1 MVVFILSEGAVVL
14 KGSRVEFIDSLRGFS
29 LLGILIVN
37 MLNFQYDYDFEKMF
51 DSSFWGQ
58 EFGVYL
64 TEILF
69 QGSFYPIFSFLFG
82 YSFIKLIESTKA
94 KGLNTNAIVVRRG
107 FGLIVLGMLHYIFIW
122 NGDILLYYGACMF
135 FLMLFL
141 SSRIKTILIW
151 SGVLGALSLVVS
163 PYMMKLVYG
172 TDELLTDVYAKG
184 AYGDILL
191 SRITVED
198 DMLIVTVILAIVTIT
213 LMPILGFLFGTIT
226 VGPFALLGMAIGKK
240 GHLTEEDR
248 GMAYRKGWVW
258 MIVIGLALKCATF
271 VDAPWSEFVITF
283 GAYVL
288 TIGYIQ
294 AFIVFYYSKAAQG
307 LKRLLAGLGR
317 LSLSNY
323 LAQSII
329 CTTIFYS
336 YGLGLFGQLGSMFG
350 LLLAVG
356 LYTAQ
361 LFISYLYLK
370 KWRRGPVEWLMGKWV
385 YWK

>member
-1 MVVFILSEGAVVL
+1 M
-14 KGSRVEFIDSLRGFS
+14 KGSRVELIDSLRGFS

-58 EFGVYL
+58 EFGVYV

-122 NGDILLYYGACMF
+122 NGDILLYYGACML
-135 FLMLFL
+135 FLMMFM
-141 SSRIKTILIW
+141 SSRIKTMLIW

-163 PYMMKLVYG
+163 PYMMKLVHG

-184 AYGDILL
+184 DYADILL

-198 DMLIVTVILAIVTIT
+198 DMMIVTIILAIVSIT
-213 LMPILGFLFGTIT
+213 LMPILGFLFGTMT
-226 VGPFALLGMAIGKK
+226 VGPFALLGMVIGKR

-258 MIVIGLALKCATF
+258 VIVVGLALKCATF
-271 VDAPWSEFVITF
+271 IDASWSKFVMVL
-283 GAYVL
+283 GGYVL
-288 TIGYIQ
+288 AIGYIQ
-294 AFIVFYYSKAAQG
+294 AFIVFYYSKAAEG

-336 YGLGLFGQLGSMFG
+336 YGLGLFGQMGSMFG

-356 LYTAQ
+356 LYTVQ

-370 KWRRGPVEWLMGKWV
+370 KWRRGPVEWMMGKWV
-385 YWK
+385 YWR

>member
-1 MVVFILSEGAVVL
+1 ML
-14 KGSRVEFIDSLRGFS
+14 KGSRIELIDSLRGFS

-51 DSSFWGQ
+51 DSSIWGQ
-58 EFGVYL
+58 EFGVYV

-122 NGDILLYYGACMF
+122 NGDILMYYGACMF
-135 FLMLFL
+135 FLMMFL
-141 SSRIKTILIW
+141 SSRIKTMLIW
-151 SGVLGALSLVVS
+151 SGVLGALSLVVL
-163 PYMMKLVYG
+163 PYLMTFVYG
-172 TDELLTDVYAKG
+172 NDDLLTDVYAKG

-191 SRITVED
+191 SRITIED
-198 DMLIVTVILAIVTIT
+198 DMMIVTIIMAIVTIT
-213 LMPILGFLFGTIT
+213 LMPILGFLFGTIM
-226 VGPFALLGMAIGKK
+226 VGPFALLGMTIGKK

-248 GMAYRKGWVW
+248 GMAYRKGWVG
-258 MIVIGLALKCATF
+258 MIIIGLALKCATF
-271 VDAPWSEFVITF
+271 IDAPWSEMVMTL

-288 TIGYIQ
+288 AIGYIQ

-336 YGLGLFGQLGSMFG
+336 YGLGLFGQMGSMFG

-361 LFISYLYLK
+361 LFISNLYLK
-370 KWRRGPVEWLMGKWV
+370 KWRRGPVEWMMGKWV
-385 YWK
+385 YWR

>member
-1 MVVFILSEGAVVL
+1 ML

-58 EFGVYL
+58 EFGVYV

-94 KGLNTNAIVVRRG
+94 KGLNTNAIVIRRG
-107 FGLIVLGMLHYIFIW
+107 FGLIMLGMLHYIFIW
-122 NGDILLYYGACMF
+122 NGDILLYYGACTF
-135 FLMLFL
+135 FLMMFL
-141 SSRIKTILIW
+141 RSRIKTMLIW
-151 SGVLGALSLVVS
+151 SGVLGALSLVVV
-163 PYMMKLVYG
+163 PYVMKLVYG

-184 AYGDILL
+184 DYGDILL

-198 DMLIVTVILAIVTIT
+198 DMMIVTIILAIVSIA
-213 LMPILGFLFGTIT
+213 LMPILGFLFGTIS

-271 VDAPWSEFVITF
+271 IDAPWSELVITL

>member
-1 MVVFILSEGAVVL
+1 MKV
-14 KGSRVEFIDSLRGFS
+14 SRVELIDSLRGFS

-58 EFGVYL
+58 EFGVYV

-122 NGDILLYYGACMF
+122 NGDILLYYGACML
-135 FLMLFL
+135 FLMMFM
-141 SSRIKTILIW
+141 SSRIKTMLIW

-163 PYMMKLVYG
+163 PYMMKLVHG

-184 AYGDILL
+184 DYVDILL

-198 DMLIVTVILAIVTIT
+198 DMMIVTIILAIVSIT
-213 LMPILGFLFGTIT
+213 LMPILGFLFGTMT
-226 VGPFALLGMAIGKK
+226 VGPFALLGMVIGKR

-258 MIVIGLALKCATF
+258 VIVVGLALKCATF
-271 VDAPWSEFVITF
+271 IDAPWSEFVMVL
-283 GAYVL
+283 GGYVL
-288 TIGYIQ
+288 AIGYIQ
-294 AFIVFYYSKAAQG
+294 AFIVFYYSKAAEG

-336 YGLGLFGQLGSMFG
+336 YGLGLFGQMGSMFG

-370 KWRRGPVEWLMGKWV
+370 KWRRGPVEWMMGKWV
-385 YWK
+385 YWR

>member
-1 MVVFILSEGAVVL
+1 M
-14 KGSRVEFIDSLRGFS
+14 KGSRVELIDSLRGFS

-122 NGDILLYYGACMF
+122 NGDILLYYGACML
-135 FLMLFL
+135 FLMMFM
-141 SSRIKTILIW
+141 SSRIKTMLIW

-163 PYMMKLVYG
+163 PYMMKLVHG

-184 AYGDILL
+184 DYADILL

-198 DMLIVTVILAIVTIT
+198 DMMIVTIILAIVSIT
-213 LMPILGFLFGTIT
+213 LMPILGFLFGTMT
-226 VGPFALLGMAIGKK
+226 VGPFALLGMVIGKR

-258 MIVIGLALKCATF
+258 VIVVGLALKCATF
-271 VDAPWSEFVITF
+271 IDTPWSEFVMIL
-283 GAYVL
+283 GGYVL
-288 TIGYIQ
+288 AIGYIQ
-294 AFIVFYYSKAAQG
+294 AFIVFYYSKAAEG

-336 YGLGLFGQLGSMFG
+336 YGLGLFGQMGSMFG

-370 KWRRGPVEWLMGKWV
+370 KWRRGPVEWMMGKWV
-385 YWK
+385 YWR

>member
-1 MVVFILSEGAVVL
+1 M
-14 KGSRVEFIDSLRGFS
+14 KGSRVELIDSLRGFS

-58 EFGVYL
+58 EFGVYV

-122 NGDILLYYGACMF
+122 NGDILLYYGACML
-135 FLMLFL
+135 FLMMFM
-141 SSRIKTILIW
+141 SSRIKTMLIW

-163 PYMMKLVYG
+163 PYMMKLVHG

-184 AYGDILL
+184 DYADILL

-198 DMLIVTVILAIVTIT
+198 DMMIVTIILAIVSIT
-213 LMPILGFLFGTIT
+213 LMPILGFLFGTMT
-226 VGPFALLGMAIGKK
+226 VGPFALLGMVIGKR

-258 MIVIGLALKCATF
+258 VIVVGLALKCATF
-271 VDAPWSEFVITF
+271 IDAPWSEFVMVF
-283 GAYVL
+283 GGYVL
-288 TIGYIQ
+288 AIGYIQ
-294 AFIVFYYSKAAQG
+294 AFIVFYYSKAAEG

-336 YGLGLFGQLGSMFG
+336 YGLGLFGQMGSMFG

-370 KWRRGPVEWLMGKWV
+370 KWRRGPVEWMMGKWV
-385 YWK
+385 YWR

>member
-1 MVVFILSEGAVVL
+1 M
-14 KGSRVEFIDSLRGFS
+14 KGSRVELIDSLRGFS

-58 EFGVYL
+58 EFGVYV

-122 NGDILLYYGACMF
+122 NGDILLYYGACML
-135 FLMLFL
+135 FLMMFM
-141 SSRIKTILIW
+141 SSWIKTMLIW

-163 PYMMKLVYG
+163 PYMMKLVHG

-184 AYGDILL
+184 NYADILL

-198 DMLIVTVILAIVTIT
+198 DMMIVTIILAIVSIT
-213 LMPILGFLFGTIT
+213 LMPILGFLFGTMT
-226 VGPFALLGMAIGKK
+226 VGPFALLGMVIGKR

-258 MIVIGLALKCATF
+258 VIVVGLALKCATF
-271 VDAPWSEFVITF
+271 IDAPWSEFVMVL
-283 GAYVL
+283 GGYVL
-288 TIGYIQ
+288 AIGYIQ
-294 AFIVFYYSKAAQG
+294 AFIVFYYSKAAEG

-336 YGLGLFGQLGSMFG
+336 YGLGLFGQMGSMFG

-370 KWRRGPVEWLMGKWV
+370 KWRRGPVEWMMGKWV
-385 YWK
+385 YWR

>member
-1 MVVFILSEGAVVL
+1 M
-14 KGSRVEFIDSLRGFS
+14 KGSRVELIDSLRGFS

-58 EFGVYL
+58 EFGVYV

-122 NGDILLYYGACMF
+122 NGDILLYYGACTF
-135 FLMLFL
+135 FLMMFL
-141 SSRIKTILIW
+141 RSRIKTMLIW
-151 SGVLGALSLVVS
+151 SGALGALSLVVV
-163 PYMMKLVYG
+163 PYMMNLVYG
-172 TDELLTDVYAKG
+172 NDELLTDVYAKG
-184 AYGDILL
+184 AYGDILV

-198 DMLIVTVILAIVTIT
+198 DMMIVTIILAIVTIVF
-213 LMPILGFLFGTIT
+213 MPILGFLFGTMM
-226 VGPFALLGMAIGKK
+226 VGPFTLLGMVIGKR

-248 GMAYRKGWVW
+248 GMTYRKGWVW
-258 MIVIGLALKCATF
+258 VIVVGLALKCATF
-271 VDAPWSEFVITF
+271 IDAPWSEFVMIL
-283 GAYVL
+283 GGYVL
-288 TIGYIQ
+288 AIGYIQ
-294 AFIVFYYSKAAQG
+294 AFIVFYYSKAADG

>member
-1 MVVFILSEGAVVL
+1 M
-14 KGSRVEFIDSLRGFS
+14 KGSRVELIDSLRGFS

-58 EFGVYL
+58 EFGVYV

-122 NGDILLYYGACMF
+122 NGDILLYYGACML
-135 FLMLFL
+135 FLMMFM
-141 SSRIKTILIW
+141 SSRIKTMLIW

-163 PYMMKLVYG
+163 PYIMKLVHG

-184 AYGDILL
+184 DYADILL

-198 DMLIVTVILAIVTIT
+198 DMMIVTIILAIVSIT
-213 LMPILGFLFGTIT
+213 LMPILGFLFGTMT
-226 VGPFALLGMAIGKK
+226 VGPFALLGMVIGKR

-258 MIVIGLALKCATF
+258 VIVVGLALKCATF
-271 VDAPWSEFVITF
+271 IDAPWSEFVMVL
-283 GAYVL
+283 GGYVL
-288 TIGYIQ
+288 AIGYIQ
-294 AFIVFYYSKAAQG
+294 AFIVFYYSKAAEG

-336 YGLGLFGQLGSMFG
+336 YGLGLFGQMGSMFG

-370 KWRRGPVEWLMGKWV
+370 KWRRGPVEWMMGKWV
-385 YWK
+385 YWR

>member
-1 MVVFILSEGAVVL
+1 ML

-51 DSSFWGQ
+51 DPSIWGQ
-58 EFGVYL
+58 EFGVYV

-94 KGLNTNAIVVRRG
+94 KGLNTNAIVIRRG

-122 NGDILLYYGACMF
+122 NGDILLYYGACTF
-135 FLMLFL
+135 FLMMFMG
-141 SSRIKTILIW
+141 SRVKTTLIW
-151 SGVLGALSLVVS
+151 SGVLGALSLVVV
-163 PYMMKLVYG
+163 PYMMNFVYG
-172 TDELLTDVYAKG
+172 NDDLLTDVYAKG

-191 SRITVED
+191 SRITIED
-198 DMLIVTVILAIVTIT
+198 DMVIVTIIMAIVTIT
-213 LMPILGFLFGTIT
+213 LMPILGFLFGTMM
-226 VGPFALLGMAIGKK
+226 VGPFALLGMVIGKR

-248 GMAYRKGWVW
+248 GVAYRKGWVW
-258 MIVIGLALKCATF
+258 VIVVGLALKCATF
-271 VDAPWSEFVITF
+271 IDSPWSEFVMIL
-283 GAYVL
+283 GGYVL
-288 TIGYIQ
+288 AIGYIQ
-294 AFIVFYYSKAAQG
+294 AFIVFYYSKVAEG

-336 YGLGLFGQLGSMFG
+336 YGLGLFGQMGSMLG

-370 KWRRGPVEWLMGKWV
+370 KWRRGPVEWMMGKWV
-385 YWK
+385 YWR

>member
-1 MVVFILSEGAVVL
+1 M

-51 DSSFWGQ
+51 ESSFWGQ
-58 EFGVYL
+58 EFGVYV

-94 KGLNTNAIVVRRG
+94 RGLNTNAIVVRRG

-122 NGDILLYYGACMF
+122 NGDILLYYGACTF
-135 FLMLFL
+135 FLMMFL
-141 SSRIKTILIW
+141 SSRIKTMLIW
-151 SGVLGALSLVVS
+151 SGVLGALSLVIV

-198 DMLIVTVILAIVTIT
+198 DMLIVTIILAIVSIT
-213 LMPILGFLFGTIT
+213 LMPILGFLFGTIS

-248 GMAYRKGWVW
+248 GMAYRRGWVW
-258 MIVIGLALKCATF
+258 MIVVGLALKCATF
-271 VDAPWSEFVITF
+271 IDAPWSEFVMIL
-283 GAYVL
+283 GGYVL
-288 TIGYIQ
+288 AIGYIQ

-336 YGLGLFGQLGSMFG
+336 YGLGLFGQMGSMFG
-350 LLLAVG
+350 LLLALG

-370 KWRRGPVEWLMGKWV
+370 KWRRGPVEWMMGKWV
-385 YWK
+385 YWR

>member
-1 MVVFILSEGAVVL
+1 MVVFKLSEGAVEL

-58 EFGVYL
+58 EFGVYV

-122 NGDILLYYGACMF
+122 NGDILLYYGACTF
-135 FLMLFL
+135 FLMMFL
-141 SSRIKTILIW
+141 RSRIKTMLIW
-151 SGVLGALSLVVS
+151 AGVLGALSLVVL
-163 PYMMKLVYG
+163 PYMMKFVYG
-172 TDELLTDVYAKG
+172 TDDLLTDVYAKG
-184 AYGDILL
+184 DYGDILL

-198 DMLIVTVILAIVTIT
+198 DMMIVTMILAIVTIT
-213 LMPILGFLFGTIT
+213 LMPILGFLFGTIM

-258 MIVIGLALKCATF
+258 MIIIGLALKFATF
-271 VDAPWSEFVITF
+271 IDAPWSEMVLTL

>member
-1 MVVFILSEGAVVL
+1 M
-14 KGSRVEFIDSLRGFS
+14 KGSRVELIDSLRGFS

-58 EFGVYL
+58 EFGVYV

-122 NGDILLYYGACMF
+122 NGDILLYYGACML
-135 FLMLFL
+135 FLMMFM
-141 SSRIKTILIW
+141 SSRIKTMLIW

-163 PYMMKLVYG
+163 PYMMKLVHG

-184 AYGDILL
+184 DYTDILL

-198 DMLIVTVILAIVTIT
+198 DMMIVTIILAIVSIT
-213 LMPILGFLFGTIT
+213 LMPILGFLFGTMT
-226 VGPFALLGMAIGKK
+226 VGPFALLGMVIGKR

-258 MIVIGLALKCATF
+258 VIVVGLALKCATF
-271 VDAPWSEFVITF
+271 IDAPWSEFVMVL
-283 GAYVL
+283 GGYVL
-288 TIGYIQ
+288 AIGYIQ
-294 AFIVFYYSKAAQG
+294 AFIVFYYSKAAEG

-336 YGLGLFGQLGSMFG
+336 YGLGLFGQMGSIFG

-370 KWRRGPVEWLMGKWV
+370 KWRRGPVEWMMGKWV
-385 YWK
+385 YWR

>member
-1 MVVFILSEGAVVL
+1 M
-14 KGSRVEFIDSLRGFS
+14 KGSRVELIDSLRGFS

-58 EFGVYL
+58 EFGVYV

-122 NGDILLYYGACMF
+122 NGDILLYYGACML
-135 FLMLFL
+135 FLMMFM
-141 SSRIKTILIW
+141 SSRIKTMLIW

-163 PYMMKLVYG
+163 PYMMKLVHG

-184 AYGDILL
+184 DYADILL

-198 DMLIVTVILAIVTIT
+198 DMMIVTIILAIVSIT
-213 LMPILGFLFGTIT
+213 LMPILGFLFGTMT
-226 VGPFALLGMAIGKK
+226 VGPFALLGMVIGKR

-248 GMAYRKGWVW
+248 GMAYRKGWVG
-258 MIVIGLALKCATF
+258 MIIIGLALKCATF
-271 VDAPWSEFVITF
+271 IDAPWSEMVMTL
-283 GAYVL
+283 GGYVL
-288 TIGYIQ
+288 AIGYIQ
-294 AFIVFYYSKAAQG
+294 AFIVFYYSKAAEG

-336 YGLGLFGQLGSMFG
+336 YGLGLFGQMGSMFG

-370 KWRRGPVEWLMGKWV
+370 KWRRGPVEWMMGKWV
-385 YWK
+385 YWR

>member
-1 MVVFILSEGAVVL
+1 ML

-51 DSSFWGQ
+51 DSSMWGQ
-58 EFGVYL
+58 EFGVYV

-94 KGLNTNAIVVRRG
+94 QGLNTNAIVIRRG

-122 NGDILLYYGACMF
+122 NGDILLYYGACTF
-135 FLMLFL
+135 FLMMFMG
-141 SSRIKTILIW
+141 SRVKTTLIW
-151 SGVLGALSLVVS
+151 SGVLGALSLVVV
-163 PYMMKLVYG
+163 PYMMNFVYG
-172 TDELLTDVYAKG
+172 NDDLLTDVYAKG

-191 SRITVED
+191 SRITIED
-198 DMLIVTVILAIVTIT
+198 DMVIVTIIMAIVTIT
-213 LMPILGFLFGTIT
+213 LMPILGFLFGTMM
-226 VGPFALLGMAIGKK
+226 VGPFALLGMVIGKR

-248 GMAYRKGWVW
+248 GVAYRKGWVW
-258 MIVIGLALKCATF
+258 VIVVGLALKCATF
-271 VDAPWSEFVITF
+271 IDSPWSEFVMIL
-283 GAYVL
+283 GGYVL
-288 TIGYIQ
+288 AIGYIQ
-294 AFIVFYYSKAAQG
+294 AFIVFYYSKVAEG

-336 YGLGLFGQLGSMFG
+336 YGLGLFGQMGSMLG

-370 KWRRGPVEWLMGKWV
+370 KWRRGPVEWMMGKWV
-385 YWK
+385 YWR

>member
-1 MVVFILSEGAVVL
+1 L
-14 KGSRVEFIDSLRGFS
+14 KGSRVELIDSLRGFS

-58 EFGVYL
+58 EFGVYV

-122 NGDILLYYGACMF
+122 NGDILLYYGACML
-135 FLMLFL
+135 FLMMFM
-141 SSRIKTILIW
+141 SSRIKTMLIW

-163 PYMMKLVYG
+163 PYMMKLVHG

-184 AYGDILL
+184 DYADILL

-198 DMLIVTVILAIVTIT
+198 DMMIVTIILAIVSIT
-213 LMPILGFLFGTIT
+213 LMPILGFLFGTMT
-226 VGPFALLGMAIGKK
+226 VGPFALLGMVIGKR

-258 MIVIGLALKCATF
+258 VIVVGLALKCATF
-271 VDAPWSEFVITF
+271 IDAPWSEFVMVL
-283 GAYVL
+283 GGYVL
-288 TIGYIQ
+288 AIGYIQ
-294 AFIVFYYSKAAQG
+294 AFIVFYYSKAAEG

-336 YGLGLFGQLGSMFG
+336 YGLGLFGQMGSMFG

-370 KWRRGPVEWLMGKWV
+370 KWRRGPVEWMMGKWV
-385 YWK
+385 YWR

>member
-1 MVVFILSEGAVVL
+1 ML
-14 KGSRVEFIDSLRGFS
+14 KGSRVELIDSLRGFS

-122 NGDILLYYGACMF
+122 NGDILLYYGACTF
-135 FLMLFL
+135 FLMMFL
-141 SSRIKTILIW
+141 SSRIKTMLIW
-151 SGVLGALSLVVS
+151 SGVLGALSLVVL
-163 PYMMKLVYG
+163 PYMMKFVYG

-191 SRITVED
+191 SRVTVED

-213 LMPILGFLFGTIT
+213 LMPILGFLFGTMM
-226 VGPFALLGMAIGKK
+226 VGPFALLGMVIGKR

-258 MIVIGLALKCATF
+258 VIVVGLALKCATF
-271 VDAPWSEFVITF
+271 IDAPWSEFVMIL
-283 GAYVL
+283 GGYVL
-288 TIGYIQ
+288 AIGYIQ
-294 AFIVFYYSKAAQG
+294 AFIVFYYSKAAEG

-336 YGLGLFGQLGSMFG
+336 YGLGLFGQMGSMFG

-370 KWRRGPVEWLMGKWV
+370 KWRRGPVEWMMGKWV

>member
-1 MVVFILSEGAVVL
+1 M

-58 EFGVYL
+58 EFGVYV

-135 FLMLFL
+135 FLMMFL
-141 SSRIKTILIW
+141 SSRIKTMLIW
-151 SGVLGALSLVVS
+151 SGVLGALSLVVV
-163 PYMMKLVYG
+163 PYTMKLVYG

-198 DMLIVTVILAIVTIT
+198 DMMIVTIIMAIVTIT
-213 LMPILGFLFGTIT
+213 FMPILGFLYGTMM

-248 GMAYRKGWVW
+248 GMAYRKGWVL

-271 VDAPWSEFVITF
+271 IDAPWSEFVITL

-294 AFIVFYYSKAAQG
+294 AFLIFYYSKAAQG

>member
-1 MVVFILSEGAVVL
+1 M
-14 KGSRVEFIDSLRGFS
+14 KGSRVELIDSLRGFS

-58 EFGVYL
+58 EFGVYV

-122 NGDILLYYGACMF
+122 NGDILLYYGACML
-135 FLMLFL
+135 FLMMFM
-141 SSRIKTILIW
+141 SSRIKTMLIW

-163 PYMMKLVYG
+163 PYMMKLVHG

-184 AYGDILL
+184 DYADILL

-198 DMLIVTVILAIVTIT
+198 DMMIVTIILAIVSIT
-213 LMPILGFLFGTIT
+213 LMPILGFLFGTMT
-226 VGPFALLGMAIGKK
+226 VGPFALLGMVIGKR

-258 MIVIGLALKCATF
+258 VIVVGLALKCATF
-271 VDAPWSEFVITF
+271 IDAPWSEFVMVL
-283 GAYVL
+283 GGYVL
-288 TIGYIQ
+288 AIGYIQ
-294 AFIVFYYSKAAQG
+294 AFIVFYYSKAAEG

-323 LAQSII
+323 LVQSII

-336 YGLGLFGQLGSMFG
+336 YGLGLFGQMGSMFG

-370 KWRRGPVEWLMGKWV
+370 KWRRGPVEWMMGKWV
-385 YWK
+385 YWR

>member
-1 MVVFILSEGAVVL
+1 M
-14 KGSRVEFIDSLRGFS
+14 
-29 LLGILIVN
+29 
-37 MLNFQYDYDFEKMF
+37 
-51 DSSFWGQ
+51 
-58 EFGVYL
+58 
-64 TEILF
+64 
-69 QGSFYPIFSFLFG
+69 
-82 YSFIKLIESTKA
+82 
-94 KGLNTNAIVVRRG
+94 
-107 FGLIVLGMLHYIFIW
+107 
-122 NGDILLYYGACMF
+122 
-135 FLMLFL
+135 
-141 SSRIKTILIW
+141 LIW
-151 SGVLGALSLVVS
+151 SGVLGALSLVVL
-163 PYMMKLVYG
+163 PYLMTFVYG
-172 TDELLTDVYAKG
+172 NDDLLTDVYAKG

-191 SRITVED
+191 SRVTIED
-198 DMLIVTVILAIVTIT
+198 DMMIVTIIMAIVTIT
-213 LMPILGFLFGTIT
+213 MMPILGFLFGTIM

-258 MIVIGLALKCATF
+258 MIIIGLALKCATF
-271 VDAPWSEFVITF
+271 SDAPWSEMVMTL

-336 YGLGLFGQLGSMFG
+336 YGLGLFGQMGSMFG

-385 YWK
+385 YWR

>member
-1 MVVFILSEGAVVL
+1 M
-14 KGSRVEFIDSLRGFS
+14 KGSRVELIDSLRGFS

-107 FGLIVLGMLHYIFIW
+107 FGLIVLGLLHYIFIW
-122 NGDILLYYGACMF
+122 NGDILLYYGACTF
-135 FLMLFL
+135 FLMMFL
-141 SSRIKTILIW
+141 SSRIKTMLIW
-151 SGVLGALSLVVS
+151 SGVLGALSLVVV

-191 SRITVED
+191 SRVTVED

-213 LMPILGFLFGTIT
+213 LMPILGFLFGTMM
-226 VGPFALLGMAIGKK
+226 VGPFALLGMVIGKR

-258 MIVIGLALKCATF
+258 VIVVGLALKCATF
-271 VDAPWSEFVITF
+271 IDTPWSEFVMIL
-283 GAYVL
+283 GGYVL
-288 TIGYIQ
+288 AIGYIQ
-294 AFIVFYYSKAAQG
+294 AFIVFYYSKAAEG

-336 YGLGLFGQLGSMFG
+336 YGLGLFGQMGSMFG

-370 KWRRGPVEWLMGKWV
+370 KWRRGPVEWMMGKWV
-385 YWK
+385 YWR

>member
-1 MVVFILSEGAVVL
+1 M
-14 KGSRVEFIDSLRGFS
+14 KGSRVELIDSLRGFS

-122 NGDILLYYGACMF
+122 NGDILLYYGACTF
-135 FLMLFL
+135 FLMMFL
-141 SSRIKTILIW
+141 SSRIKTMLIW
-151 SGVLGALSLVVS
+151 SGVLGALSLVVL
-163 PYMMKLVYG
+163 PYMMKFVYG

-191 SRITVED
+191 SRVTVED

-213 LMPILGFLFGTIT
+213 LMPILGFLFGTMM
-226 VGPFALLGMAIGKK
+226 VGPFALLGMVIGKR

-258 MIVIGLALKCATF
+258 VIVVGLALKCATF
-271 VDAPWSEFVITF
+271 IDAPWSEFVMIL
-283 GAYVL
+283 GGYVL
-288 TIGYIQ
+288 AIGYIQ
-294 AFIVFYYSKAAQG
+294 AFIVFYYSKAAEG

-336 YGLGLFGQLGSMFG
+336 YGLGLFGQMGSMFG

-370 KWRRGPVEWLMGKWV
+370 KWRRGPVEWMMGKWV

>member
-1 MVVFILSEGAVVL
+1 M
-14 KGSRVEFIDSLRGFS
+14 KGSRVELIDSLRGFS

-122 NGDILLYYGACMF
+122 NGDILLYYGACML
-135 FLMLFL
+135 FLMMFM
-141 SSRIKTILIW
+141 SSRIKTMLIW

-163 PYMMKLVYG
+163 PYIMKLVHG

-184 AYGDILL
+184 DYADILL

-198 DMLIVTVILAIVTIT
+198 DMMIVTFILAIVSIT
-213 LMPILGFLFGTIT
+213 LMPILGFLFGTMT
-226 VGPFALLGMAIGKK
+226 VGPFALLGMVIGKR

-258 MIVIGLALKCATF
+258 VIVVGLALKCATF
-271 VDAPWSEFVITF
+271 IDAPWSEFVMVL
-283 GAYVL
+283 GGYVL
-288 TIGYIQ
+288 AIGYIQ
-294 AFIVFYYSKAAQG
+294 AFIVFYYSKAAEG

-336 YGLGLFGQLGSMFG
+336 YGLGLFGQMGSMFG

-356 LYTAQ
+356 LYTVQ

-370 KWRRGPVEWLMGKWV
+370 KWRRGPVEWMMGKWV
-385 YWK
+385 YWR

>member
-1 MVVFILSEGAVVL
+1 M
-14 KGSRVEFIDSLRGFS
+14 KGSRVELIDSLRGFS

-122 NGDILLYYGACMF
+122 NGDILLYYGACML
-135 FLMLFL
+135 FLMMFM
-141 SSRIKTILIW
+141 SSRIKTMLIW

-163 PYMMKLVYG
+163 PYMMKLVHG

-184 AYGDILL
+184 DYADILL

-198 DMLIVTVILAIVTIT
+198 DMMIVTIILAIVSIT
-213 LMPILGFLFGTIT
+213 LMPILGFLFGAMT
-226 VGPFALLGMAIGKK
+226 VGPFALLGMVIGKR

-258 MIVIGLALKCATF
+258 VIVVGLALKCATF
-271 VDAPWSEFVITF
+271 IDAPWSQFVMVL
-283 GAYVL
+283 GGYVL
-288 TIGYIQ
+288 AIGYIQ

-336 YGLGLFGQLGSMFG
+336 YGLGLFGQMGSIFG

-370 KWRRGPVEWLMGKWV
+370 KWRRGPVEWMMGKWV
-385 YWK
+385 YWR

>member
-1 MVVFILSEGAVVL
+1 ML

-51 DSSFWGQ
+51 DPSIWGQ
-58 EFGVYL
+58 EFGVYV

-122 NGDILLYYGACMF
+122 NGDILLYYGACTF
-135 FLMLFL
+135 FLMMFL
-141 SSRIKTILIW
+141 SSRIKTMLVW
-151 SGVLGALSLVVS
+151 SGVLGALSLVVL
-163 PYMMKLVYG
+163 PYLMTFVYG
-172 TDELLTDVYAKG
+172 NDDLLTDVYAKG

-191 SRITVED
+191 SRVTIED
-198 DMLIVTVILAIVTIT
+198 DMMIVTIIMAIVTIT
-213 LMPILGFLFGTIT
+213 LMPILGFLFGTIM

-248 GMAYRKGWVW
+248 GMAYRKGWIW
-258 MIVIGLALKCATF
+258 MIVIGLTLKCATF
-271 VDAPWSEFVITF
+271 IDAPWSEMVMTL

-336 YGLGLFGQLGSMFG
+336 YGLGLFGQMGSMFG

-385 YWK
+385 YWR

>member
-1 MVVFILSEGAVVL
+1 M

-58 EFGVYL
+58 EFGVYV

-122 NGDILLYYGACMF
+122 NGDILLYYGACTF
-135 FLMLFL
+135 FLMMFL
-141 SSRIKTILIW
+141 RSRIKTMLIW
-151 SGVLGALSLVVS
+151 SGVLGALSLVVV
-163 PYMMKLVYG
+163 PYMMNLVYG
-172 TDELLTDVYAKG
+172 NDELLTDVYAKG

-198 DMLIVTVILAIVTIT
+198 DMMIVTIILAIVTIMF
-213 LMPILGFLFGTIT
+213 MPILGFLFGTMM
-226 VGPFALLGMAIGKK
+226 VGPFTLLGMVIGKR

-258 MIVIGLALKCATF
+258 VIVVGLALKCATF
-271 VDAPWSEFVITF
+271 IDAPWSELVLIL
-283 GAYVL
+283 GGYVL
-288 TIGYIQ
+288 AIGYIQ
-294 AFIVFYYSKAAQG
+294 AFIVFYYSKAAEG

>member
-1 MVVFILSEGAVVL
+1 MVVFKLSEGAVEL

-58 EFGVYL
+58 EFGVYV

-122 NGDILLYYGACMF
+122 NGDILLYYGACTF
-135 FLMLFL
+135 FLIMFL
-141 SSRIKTILIW
+141 RSRIKTMLIW
-151 SGVLGALSLVVS
+151 AGVLGALSLVVL
-163 PYMMKLVYG
+163 PYMMKFVYG
-172 TDELLTDVYAKG
+172 TDDLLTDVYAKG
-184 AYGDILL
+184 DYGDILL

-198 DMLIVTVILAIVTIT
+198 DMMIVTMILAIVTIT
-213 LMPILGFLFGTIT
+213 LMPILGFLFGTIMI
-226 VGPFALLGMAIGKK
+226 GPFALLGMAIGKK

-258 MIVIGLALKCATF
+258 MIIIGLALKCATF
-271 VDAPWSEFVITF
+271 IDAPWSEMVLTL

-356 LYTAQ
+356 LYAAQ

>member
-1 MVVFILSEGAVVL
+1 M

-58 EFGVYL
+58 EFGVYV

-122 NGDILLYYGACMF
+122 NGDILLYYGACML
-135 FLMLFL
+135 FLMMFM
-141 SSRIKTILIW
+141 SSRIKTMLIW

-163 PYMMKLVYG
+163 PYIMKLVHG

-184 AYGDILL
+184 DYADILL

-198 DMLIVTVILAIVTIT
+198 DMMIVTIILAIVSIT
-213 LMPILGFLFGTIT
+213 LMPILGFLFGTMT
-226 VGPFALLGMAIGKK
+226 VGPFALLGMVIGKR

-258 MIVIGLALKCATF
+258 VIVVGLALKCATF
-271 VDAPWSEFVITF
+271 IDAPWSEFVMIL
-283 GAYVL
+283 GGYVL
-288 TIGYIQ
+288 AIGYIQ
-294 AFIVFYYSKAAQG
+294 AFIVFYYSKAAEG

-336 YGLGLFGQLGSMFG
+336 YGLGLFGQMGSMFG

-370 KWRRGPVEWLMGKWV
+370 KWRRGPVEWMMGKWV
-385 YWK
+385 YWR

>member
-1 MVVFILSEGAVVL
+1 M
-14 KGSRVEFIDSLRGFS
+14 KGSRVELIDSLRGFS

-122 NGDILLYYGACMF
+122 NGDILLYYGACML
-135 FLMLFL
+135 FLMMFM
-141 SSRIKTILIW
+141 SSRIKTMLIW

-163 PYMMKLVYG
+163 PYMMKLVHG

-184 AYGDILL
+184 DYADILL

-198 DMLIVTVILAIVTIT
+198 DMMIVTIILAIVSIT
-213 LMPILGFLFGTIT
+213 LMPILGFLFGTMT
-226 VGPFALLGMAIGKK
+226 VGPFALLGMVIGKR

-258 MIVIGLALKCATF
+258 VIVVGLALKCATF
-271 VDAPWSEFVITF
+271 IDAPWSEFVMVL
-283 GAYVL
+283 GGYVL
-288 TIGYIQ
+288 AIGYIQ
-294 AFIVFYYSKAAQG
+294 AFIVFYYSKAAEG

-336 YGLGLFGQLGSMFG
+336 YGLGLFGQMGSMFG

-370 KWRRGPVEWLMGKWV
+370 KWRRGPVEWMMGKWV
-385 YWK
+385 YWR

>member
-1 MVVFILSEGAVVL
+1 ML
-14 KGSRVEFIDSLRGFS
+14 KGSRVELIDSLRGFS

-58 EFGVYL
+58 EFGVYV

-122 NGDILLYYGACMF
+122 NGDILLYYGACTF
-135 FLMLFL
+135 FLMMFL
-141 SSRIKTILIW
+141 RSRIKTMLIW
-151 SGVLGALSLVVS
+151 SGVLGALSLVVV
-163 PYMMKLVYG
+163 PYMMNLVYG
-172 TDELLTDVYAKG
+172 NDELLTDVYAKG

-198 DMLIVTVILAIVTIT
+198 DMMIVTIILAIVTIMF
-213 LMPILGFLFGTIT
+213 MPILGFLFGTMM
-226 VGPFALLGMAIGKK
+226 VGPFTLLGMVIGKR

-258 MIVIGLALKCATF
+258 VIVVGLALKCATF
-271 VDAPWSEFVITF
+271 IDAPWSEFVMIL
-283 GAYVL
+283 GGYVL
-288 TIGYIQ
+288 AIGYIQ
-294 AFIVFYYSKAAQG
+294 AFIVFYYSKAAEG

>member
-1 MVVFILSEGAVVL
+1 ML
-14 KGSRVEFIDSLRGFS
+14 KGSRVELIDSLRGFS

-58 EFGVYL
+58 EFGVYV

-122 NGDILLYYGACMF
+122 NGDILLYYGACTF
-135 FLMLFL
+135 FLMMFL
-141 SSRIKTILIW
+141 RSRIKTMLIW
-151 SGVLGALSLVVS
+151 SGALGALSLVVV
-163 PYMMKLVYG
+163 PYMMNLVYG
-172 TDELLTDVYAKG
+172 NDELLTDVYAKG
-184 AYGDILL
+184 AYGDILV

-198 DMLIVTVILAIVTIT
+198 DMMIVTIILAIVTIVF
-213 LMPILGFLFGTIT
+213 MPILGFLFGTMM
-226 VGPFALLGMAIGKK
+226 VGPFTLLGMVIGKR

-248 GMAYRKGWVW
+248 GMTYRKGWVW
-258 MIVIGLALKCATF
+258 VIVVGLALKCATF
-271 VDAPWSEFVITF
+271 IDAPWSEFVMIL
-283 GAYVL
+283 GGYVL
-288 TIGYIQ
+288 AIGYIQ
-294 AFIVFYYSKAAQG
+294 AFIVFYYSKAADG

>member
-1 MVVFILSEGAVVL
+1 M
-14 KGSRVEFIDSLRGFS
+14 KGSRVELIDSLRGFS

-58 EFGVYL
+58 EFGVYV

-122 NGDILLYYGACMF
+122 NGDILLYYGACML
-135 FLMLFL
+135 FLMMFM
-141 SSRIKTILIW
+141 SSRIKTMLIW

-163 PYMMKLVYG
+163 PYMMKLVHG

-184 AYGDILL
+184 DYADILL

-198 DMLIVTVILAIVTIT
+198 DMMIVTIILAIVSIT
-213 LMPILGFLFGTIT
+213 FMPILGILFGTMT
-226 VGPFALLGMAIGKK
+226 VGPFALLGMVIGKR

-258 MIVIGLALKCATF
+258 VIVVGLALKCATF
-271 VDAPWSEFVITF
+271 IDAPWSEFVMVL
-283 GAYVL
+283 GGYVL
-288 TIGYIQ
+288 AIGYIQ
-294 AFIVFYYSKAAQG
+294 AFIVFYYSKAAEG

-336 YGLGLFGQLGSMFG
+336 YGLGLFGQMGSMFG

-370 KWRRGPVEWLMGKWV
+370 KWRRGPVEWMMGKWV
-385 YWK
+385 YWR

>member
-1 MVVFILSEGAVVL
+1 M
-14 KGSRVEFIDSLRGFS
+14 KGSRVELIDSLRGFS

-58 EFGVYL
+58 ELGVYV

-122 NGDILLYYGACMF
+122 NGDILLYYGACML
-135 FLMLFL
+135 FLMMFM
-141 SSRIKTILIW
+141 SSRIKTMLIW

-163 PYMMKLVYG
+163 PYMMKLVHG

-184 AYGDILL
+184 DYADILL

-198 DMLIVTVILAIVTIT
+198 DMMIVTIILAIVSIT
-213 LMPILGFLFGTIT
+213 LMPILGFLFGTMT
-226 VGPFALLGMAIGKK
+226 VGPFALLGMVIGKR

-248 GMAYRKGWVW
+248 GRAYRKGWVW
-258 MIVIGLALKCATF
+258 VIVVGLALKCATF
-271 VDAPWSEFVITF
+271 IDAPWSEFVMVL
-283 GAYVL
+283 GGYVL
-288 TIGYIQ
+288 AIGYIQ
-294 AFIVFYYSKAAQG
+294 AFIVFYYSKAAEG

-336 YGLGLFGQLGSMFG
+336 YGLGLFGQMGSMFG

-370 KWRRGPVEWLMGKWV
+370 KWRRGPVEWMMGKWV
-385 YWK
+385 YWR

>member
-1 MVVFILSEGAVVL
+1 ML
-14 KGSRVEFIDSLRGFS
+14 KGSRVEFIDSIRGFS

-135 FLMLFL
+135 FLMMFL
-141 SSRIKTILIW
+141 SSRIKTMLIW
-151 SGVLGALSLVVS
+151 SGVLGALSLVVV
-163 PYMMKLVYG
+163 PYMMNLVYG
-172 TDELLTDVYAKG
+172 NDELLTDVYAKG

-198 DMLIVTVILAIVTIT
+198 DMMIVTIILAIVTIMF
-213 LMPILGFLFGTIT
+213 MPILGFLFGTMM
-226 VGPFALLGMAIGKK
+226 VGPFTLLGMVIGKR

-258 MIVIGLALKCATF
+258 VIVVGLALKCATF
-271 VDAPWSEFVITF
+271 IDAPWSELVMIL
-283 GAYVL
+283 GGYVL
-288 TIGYIQ
+288 AIGYIQ
-294 AFIVFYYSKAAQG
+294 AFIVFYYSKAAEG

>member
-1 MVVFILSEGAVVL
+1 ML
-14 KGSRVEFIDSLRGFS
+14 KGSRVELIDSLRGFS

-58 EFGVYL
+58 EFGVYV

-122 NGDILLYYGACMF
+122 NGDILLYYGACML
-135 FLMLFL
+135 FLMMFM
-141 SSRIKTILIW
+141 SSRIKTMLIW

-163 PYMMKLVYG
+163 PYMMKLVHG

-184 AYGDILL
+184 DYADILL

-198 DMLIVTVILAIVTIT
+198 DMMIVTIILAIVSIT
-213 LMPILGFLFGTIT
+213 LMPILGFLFGTMT
-226 VGPFALLGMAIGKK
+226 VGPFALLGMVIGKR

-258 MIVIGLALKCATF
+258 VIVVGLALKCATF
-271 VDAPWSEFVITF
+271 IDAPWSEFVMVL
-283 GAYVL
+283 GGYVL
-288 TIGYIQ
+288 AIGYIQ
-294 AFIVFYYSKAAQG
+294 AFIVFYYSKAAEG

-323 LAQSII
+323 LVQSII

-336 YGLGLFGQLGSMFG
+336 YGLGLFGQMGSMFG

-370 KWRRGPVEWLMGKWV
+370 KWRRGPVEWMMGKWV
-385 YWK
+385 YWR

>member
-1 MVVFILSEGAVVL
+1 ML
-14 KGSRVEFIDSLRGFS
+14 KGSRVELIDSLRGFS

-122 NGDILLYYGACMF
+122 NGDILLYYGACML
-135 FLMLFL
+135 FLMMFM
-141 SSRIKTILIW
+141 SSRIKTMLIW

-163 PYMMKLVYG
+163 PYMMKLVHG

-184 AYGDILL
+184 DYADILL

-198 DMLIVTVILAIVTIT
+198 DMMIVTIILAIVSIT
-213 LMPILGFLFGTIT
+213 LMPILGFLFGAMT
-226 VGPFALLGMAIGKK
+226 VGPFALLGMVIGKR

-258 MIVIGLALKCATF
+258 VIVVGLALKCATF
-271 VDAPWSEFVITF
+271 IDAPWSQFVMVL
-283 GAYVL
+283 GGYVL
-288 TIGYIQ
+288 AIGYIQ

-336 YGLGLFGQLGSMFG
+336 YGLGLFGQMGSIFG

-370 KWRRGPVEWLMGKWV
+370 KWRRGPVEWMMGKWV
-385 YWK
+385 YWR

>member
-1 MVVFILSEGAVVL
+1 M
-14 KGSRVEFIDSLRGFS
+14 KGSRIELIDSLRGFS

-37 MLNFQYDYDFEKMF
+37 MLNFQYDYDFERMF

-58 EFGVYL
+58 EFGVYV

-122 NGDILLYYGACMF
+122 NGDILLYYGACTF
-135 FLMLFL
+135 FLMMFL
-141 SSRIKTILIW
+141 RSRIKTMLIW
-151 SGVLGALSLVVS
+151 SGVLGALSLVVV
-163 PYMMKLVYG
+163 PYMMNLVYG

-198 DMLIVTVILAIVTIT
+198 DMMIVTIILAIVTIMF
-213 LMPILGFLFGTIT
+213 MPILGFLFGTMM
-226 VGPFALLGMAIGKK
+226 VGPFTLLGMVIGKR

-248 GMAYRKGWVW
+248 GMTYRKGWVW
-258 MIVIGLALKCATF
+258 VIVVGLALKCATF
-271 VDAPWSEFVITF
+271 IDAPWSEFVMIL
-283 GAYVL
+283 GGYVL
-288 TIGYIQ
+288 AIGYIQ
-294 AFIVFYYSKAAQG
+294 AFIVFYYSKAADG

-361 LFISYLYLK
+361 LFFSYLYLK